1 MESGAIPDR
10 QMGASSEYGEN
21 HAASQ
26 GRLHFK
32 ETAVKAGSWSVR
44 TNNRNQWLQ
53 IDLGNQNTNVTRV
66 ATQGRNH
73 YSNWPHGP
81 RSQWVKKYKVQYGD
95 DGVNFQ
101 YYRDQGQTTD
111 KV

>member
-1 MESGAIPDR
+1 MS
-10 QMGASSEYGEN
+10 ASSEYDEN

-44 TNNRNQWLQ
+44 TNNLNQWLQ
-53 IDLGNQNTNVTRV
+53 IDLGNQTNVTRV

-73 YSNWPHGP
+73 SNWHHGHH
-81 RSQWVKKYKVQYGD
+81 SQWVTKYKVQYRD

-101 YYRDQGQTTD
+101 YYREQGKATD